1 MHVKGETALVLACK
15 NLPRSKSAVHALL
28 KLKANTNLVT
38 NESCSALQWAAV
50 HGDVEV
56 LFHKPPIFVLFNSCY
71 TLGGQMACSDGS

>member
-1 MHVKGETALVLACK
+1 MLACK
-15 NLPRSKSAVHALL
+15 NLPRTKSAVHALL

-56 LFHKPPIFVLFNSCY
+56 VQILVKSAIQRLFHFRWSNGLC
-71 TLGGQMACSDGS
+71 GQVRG

>member
-1 MHVKGETALVLACK
+1 MLACK

-56 LFHKPPIFVLFNSCY
+56 ILKALAKVMFIGYFKSGC
-71 TLGGQMACSDGS
+71 QMACEDWCKGKPQQCVG

>member
-56 LFHKPPIFVLFNSCY
+56 LKKPSIFELLNDCF
-71 TLGGQMACSDGS
+71 TLGCQMACADGC

>member
-1 MHVKGETALVLACK
+1 MVLACK
-15 NLPRSKSAVHALL
+15 NLPRSKSAVHTLL

-56 LFHKPPIFVLFNSCY
+56 INNPFSL
-71 TLGGQMACSDGS
+71 A

>member
-1 MHVKGETALVLACK
+1 MLACK

-56 LFHKPPIFVLFNSCY
+56 IITALTKMMFIGYFSS
-71 TLGGQMACSDGS
+71 GGQMACEDGCQGKPQQCMG